1 MQRTFLVDKEY
12 GVLYANQI
20 QKLETADFIEEV
32 REETEVGDKIH
43 YLPHRGIKKLDSKTT
58 TLRIVMD
65 ASSKSKAS
73 AFSLNDC
80 LMTGPNLIVNM
91 AILLLRFRQEEFS
104 VSADIEKAFLNLT
117 IRTSDRDVMR
127 FFFPS
132 MTLLS
137 LIPAHNIS
145 IYFRNSSRKKS

>member
-1 MQRTFLVDKEY
+1 
-12 GVLYANQI
+12 
-20 QKLETADFIEEV
+20 
-32 REETEVGDKIH
+32 
-43 YLPHRGIKKLDSKTT
+43 
-58 TLRIVMD
+58 MD

-80 LMTGPNLIVNM
+80 LLTGPNLIVNM

-132 MTLLS
+132 D
-137 LIPAHNIS
+137 P
-145 IYFRNSSRKKS
+145 FDPSSRMKTYRYKVVMFGASCSPFLLAAVIQNHINKFVEDKLLQESLKSIFIDNLLVSRQT